1 MRPVIKV
8 ARRGYDIRIALPKNL
23 TIDTSKN
30 QFKVYDSGLEVFDLN
45 VGNSYT
51 YEKTIAHPF
60 SYTPTV
66 IAFVSDITESGG
78 TFTASSS
85 KFNSLPSYDGPGGF
99 GYNPLTGVVI
109 PGTGEVTIRVKEP
122 YVAPFLGG
130 GDYFDVEDVVL
141 RYLVFV
147 DKNFE

>member
-8 ARRGYDIRIALPKNL
+8 ARRGYDIRTALPKNL

-45 VGNSYT
+45 AGNSYT
-51 YEKTIAHPF
+51 YEKTITHPF

-66 IAFVSDITESGG
+66 IAFVSDVTESGG

-130 GDYFDVEDVVL
+130 GDYFDVEGVVL

>member
-8 ARRGYDIRIALPKNL
+8 ARRGYDVRTALPKNL

-51 YEKTIAHPF
+51 YEKTITHPF

-85 KFNSLPSYDGPGGF
+85 KFTSFPSYGGPGLI

-122 YVAPFLGG
+122 YVAPVFGG

>member
-8 ARRGYDIRIALPKNL
+8 ARRGYDIRTAPPKNL

-30 QFKVYDSGLEVFDLN
+30 QFKVYVSRLEVFDLN
-45 VGNSYT
+45 IGNNYT
-51 YEKTIAHPF
+51 YEKVITHPF

-66 IAFVSDITESGG
+66 IAFVSNITENGG
-78 TFTASSS
+78 VFTASDN

-99 GYNPLTGVVI
+99 GYNPLTGVII
-109 PGTGEVTIRVKEP
+109 PGAGEITIRIKEP
-122 YVAPFLGG
+122 YVAPVYGG
-130 GDYFDVEDVVL
+130 GDYFEVEDVVL